1 MVEEIIVGKETFTP
15 INQQATKMEQTETDL
30 ATQPNTKMLPAAR
43 YWIIPNNGIVKY
55 EYFPT
60 ADQPIIYELI
70 SYRL

>member
-1 MVEEIIVGKETFTP
+1 
-15 INQQATKMEQTETDL
+15 MEQTETDL

-43 YWIIPNNGIVKY
+43 YWIIPNIGIVKY
-55 EYFPT
+55 EYFPS